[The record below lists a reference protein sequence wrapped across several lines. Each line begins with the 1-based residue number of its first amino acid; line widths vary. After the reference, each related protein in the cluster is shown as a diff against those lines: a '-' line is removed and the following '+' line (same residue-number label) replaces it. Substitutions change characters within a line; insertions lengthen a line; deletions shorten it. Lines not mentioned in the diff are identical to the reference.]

1 MEICLTK
8 LANENKEVY
17 ICGDFNFD
25 LLKTETNHLTQ
36 YFFNLLCSYGF
47 LPHILQPT
55 RVAENT
61 ATVIEEI
68 IDIIKSLENKST
80 GPYSIPLKML
90 AVIPDFIIIPLANII
105 NMSFRTGEY
114 PELLKVVKVVP
125 IHKGGSAQDINN
137 YRPIS
142 LLSIFDKIVEKLMH
156 KKLYYFLEEHIIL
169 YQNQFGFRRNNS
181 TVHALTQITEMIKD
195 TIDSGKFGCGIFV
208 DLRKA
213 FDTVNHEILLSK
225 LEHWDKR

>member
-1 MEICLTK
+1 MSSSEDSKIATTY
-8 LANENKEVY
+8 NNYFVSVGPSTENSIPKIPNISPSKFLKNRVQ
-17 ICGDFNFD
+17 INF
-25 LLKTETNHLTQ
+25 LIAHVSN
-36 YFFNLLCSYGF
+36 
-47 LPHILQPT
+47 
-55 RVAENT
+55 
-61 ATVIEEI
+61 EEI

-90 AVIPDFIIIPLANII
+90 TVILDLIIIPLANII

-125 IHKGGSAQDINN
+125 IHKGGSTQDINN

-142 LLSIFDKIVEKLMH
+142 LLSIFDKIMEKLMH

-181 TVHALTQITEMIKD
+181 TVLHLHKL
-195 TIDSGKFGCGIFV
+195 
-208 DLRKA
+208 LR
-213 FDTVNHEILLSK
+213 
-225 LEHWDKR
+225 